1 MKYTLDTI
9 VLDGEGNLKE
19 ARGSTDQFEQAL
31 KITRQ
36 DDFDGAVLNFAVR
49 YALGRY
55 SYAPSLVIGQ
65 IKPILQDC
73 SDKTLWCFEKDIA
86 EFLKDCENTGSK
98 SYFFGDPYV
107 LEWKKFLDDVV
118 KEIERRKT
126 EE

>member
-1 MKYTLDTI
+1 M
-9 VLDGEGNLKE
+9 
-19 ARGSTDQFEQAL
+19 

-55 SYAPSLVIGQ
+55 SYAPSLVIRQ
-65 IKPILQDC
+65 IRPILQDC

-86 EFLKDCENTGSK
+86 EFLKDWERKKGSITF
-98 SYFFGDPYV
+98 SSDPDTAKWARFR
-107 LEWKKFLDDVV
+107 EDVV